1 MDYAALVKKAKS
13 DVNQQLMIVR
23 NRYVRRALAKN
34 IPPEDVKD
42 IFGLSKTALE
52 QLRLAVRAGCRD

>member
-1 MDYAALVKKAKS
+1 MNHAAVLEKKTS
-13 DVNQQLMIVR
+13 YVNQQLMIAR
-23 NRYVRRALAKN
+23 NRHARRALAKN